1 MFRFDRK
8 QNRMAG
14 NPDSGQGCVCFCG
27 FTTIN
32 TLLVLILSSV
42 FTVSALMVLLE

>member
-14 NPDSGQGCVCFCG
+14 NPDSGLGCVRFCE

-32 TLLVLILSSV
+32 ILLVLILSSV
-42 FTVSALMVLLE
+42 FTVSAFMVLLE